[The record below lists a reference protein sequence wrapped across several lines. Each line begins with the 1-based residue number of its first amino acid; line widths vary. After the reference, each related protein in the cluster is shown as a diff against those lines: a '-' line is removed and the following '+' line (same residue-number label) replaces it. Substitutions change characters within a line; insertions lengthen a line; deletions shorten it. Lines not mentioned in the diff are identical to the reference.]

1 MMSNLR
7 QYDTHTA
14 TLIACWDS
22 SYGTV
27 YRFEGKVNWHAL
39 LRARM
44 RPDWSDSINPELCD
58 TDTVCTVER
67 QWLEHHWLVKHGYFE
82 FVPESLGKII

>member
-7 QYDTHTA
+7 QYDIIT
-14 TLIACWDS
+14 TLLPA
-22 SYGTV
+22 GTV
-27 YRFEGKVNWHAL
+27 LMGHYIDFKRKVNLYAL

-58 TDTVCTVER
+58 TDTVYTVER
-67 QWLEHHWLVKHGYFE
+67 
-82 FVPESLGKII
+82 